1 MVELEIADYKTLIKW
16 FELAFAKNMAK
27 RMTIDDKRTF
37 WKLSFLAEDKI
48 QEMKD
53 GVPDDD

>member
-1 MVELEIADYKTLIKW
+1 MVELEISDYKTLIKW
-16 FELAFAKNMAK
+16 FELAFAKNK
-27 RMTIDDKRTF
+27 QLTIDDKKTF